1 MFQDEIRAN
10 VAKQEEL
17 DELKPPK
24 KPKSAAV
31 LEAEKE
37 RKKKVGRNWWLSY
50 RCQCSSCLRSYG
62 LGDDLS
68 ED

>member
-1 MFQDEIRAN
+1 M
-10 VAKQEEL
+10 AKAKEL
-17 DELKPPK
+17 DKLKPPK

-37 RKKKVGRNWWLSY
+37 RKKKVGRSWWLAY
-50 RCQCSSCLRSYG
+50 RCQCASCLRSYG